1 MIEQQYTHYTSF
13 RAFANVQIRTDLC
26 KYHEQTYQKLS
37 GGRISLSIAMSIHSH
52 LHVHVIKHTNSFY
65 SNSTRRSLLIMSDH
79 RDQAF
84 FCNCRVECERQYFGS
99 RNMIIYLMKIKLH
112 FNRTLSDFSF
122 SFLRIPSSQAS
133 YKQKYDYQKYR
144 IRIQINRFLTKN
156 EEASSFYTIGQLLGY
171 SVSSNCISVYTS
183 HYALERN

>member
-13 RAFANVQIRTDLC
+13 RAFSNVQIRTDLC
-26 KYHEQTYQKLS
+26 KYHEQTYRKLS

-52 LHVHVIKHTNSFY
+52 SHVHVIKHTNSFY
-65 SNSTRRSLLIMSDH
+65 SNSTRRSHLIMSDH

-84 FCNCRVECERQYFGS
+84 FCNCRVECERQYLGS

-144 IRIQINRFLTKN
+144 ITDSNQSIFN
-156 EEASSFYTIGQLLGY
+156 EKR
-171 SVSSNCISVYTS
+171 
-183 HYALERN
+183 RNILYL